1 LIFRLGRV
9 SADYTGWKV
18 IENLRAKKGLP
29 SLKEEKRE
37 PDYLKTAEKMGLG
50 QATRENIQVIE
61 EEE

>member
-1 LIFRLGRV
+1 LIFSLDPV
-9 SADYTGWKV
+9 AADYTGWQV

-37 PDYLKTAEKMGLG
+37 PCYLKTAEKMGLG
-50 QATRENIQVIE
+50 QATRKNIQIIE